1 MQENAGSVDTGPGM
15 SDRPEARVERSSP
28 WEVFEELV
36 SGAVRATRPPP
47 TELAVRYLI
56 ELLAG
61 RVREVPARER
71 DGEAT
76 LGEALLQARLESGAA
91 RTRRLHALGDRAL
104 FVSGFFGD
112 SLRRSL
118 VDLGYYR
125 DVGRTAYAHLASDLS
140 QQTAVPIWPRLFEE
154 LADRF
159 RDFVDVLAEVGD
171 HARPQG
177 AGDLLRLFER
187 YLETGSARDRRRLV
201 ALGQLPPDRRH
212 KVWQ

>member
-1 MQENAGSVDTGPGM
+1 M
-15 SDRPEARVERSSP
+15 SERRSPEPVECSTPRA
-28 WEVFEELV
+28 VFEELV
-36 SGAVRATRPPP
+36 SGAVRAARPPP

-61 RVREVPARER
+61 RVREVPAGTG
-71 DGEAT
+71 DGEPA
-76 LGEALLQARLESGAA
+76 LGEELLRARLESGATRA
-91 RTRRLHALGDRAL
+91 RRLHALGDRAL

-125 DVGRTAYAHLASDLS
+125 EVGRAAYAHLASDLS
-140 QQTAVPIWPRLFEE
+140 HQTAVAIWPRLFEE

-171 HARPQG
+171 RARPRG
-177 AGDLLRLFER
+177 ATDLLRLFER
-187 YLETGSARDRRRLV
+187 YIETGSSRDRRRLV
-201 ALGQLPPDRRH
+201 ALGQLPPDRRRH
-212 KVWQ
+212 RVWQ

>member
-1 MQENAGSVDTGPGM
+1 M
-15 SDRPEARVERSSP
+15 SRRPAEPRVERASP
-28 WEVFEELV
+28 RTVFEELV

-61 RVREVPARER
+61 RVRVLPAPVG
-71 DGEAT
+71 DEAP
-76 LGEALLQARLESGAA
+76 LGEALLRARLESGAA

-125 DVGRTAYAHLASDLS
+125 EIGRAAYADVAADLS
-140 QQTAVPIWPRLFEE
+140 RRIAAQPWPRLFEE

-171 HARPQG
+171 RARPRR
-177 AGDLLRLFER
+177 APDLLRIFER
-187 YLETGSARDRRRLV
+187 YLETGSERERRRLV
-201 ALGQLPPDRRH
+201 ALGLLPPDRRRH
-212 KVWQ
+212 RVWQ

>member
-1 MQENAGSVDTGPGM
+1 MRRGSRNRTSPVDRG
-15 SDRPEARVERSSP
+15 SP
-28 WEVFEELV
+28 RQLFAELV
-36 SGAVRATRPPP
+36 AGAAQITRPPP
-47 TELAVRYLI
+47 TELAVHYLI
-56 ELLAG
+56 ELLTG
-61 RVREVPARER
+61 RVRAPAVAEQEP
-71 DGEAT
+71 G
-76 LGEALLQARLESGAA
+76 LGEELLRARLESGAA

-125 DVGRTAYAHLASDLS
+125 EIGRAAYADVASELSLRTAARAW
-140 QQTAVPIWPRLFEE
+140 QRLFEE

-171 HARPQG
+171 RSRPAG
-177 AGDLLRLFER
+177 AMDLLRLYER

-201 ALGQLPPDRRH
+201 ALGQAPPDRRRH
-212 KVWQ
+212 RVWQ